1 MDYRFDFDDQLP
13 DLPIAFD
20 YDEVAD
26 LFERKVFGPTS
37 SQAPVGTL
45 NVKKLQDVKYRP
57 SHRCVTTYELIV
69 GKADSSPERTIG
81 VLEFTPEG
89 VIPRLYTADDRLP
102 WLAMATDINE
112 MQKRFSELPAFA
124 AYGDQIR
131 LWEIFPVRYKPGLH
145 CVIRYTAQTP
155 SGNKMFYGKSFSGNA
170 DRLMKTLMDLHRSSQ
185 ENPDMPLISSPVA
198 VWPEMEMILQS
209 AVPNGIEFSHF
220 IYDQRY
226 DASVR
231 ESWMVKGGRAL
242 GVFHNNSTAPSETK
256 TIYDDLRDLHE
267 YTLIIAKVKPD
278 LAVKYEEVIQQI
290 ITKVDHF
297 KEPKAVASHGAMRT
311 DQFILQ
317 GDRLAMIDLDSYCWA
332 NPARDL
338 GNFLAYLCWK
348 AIRQPE
354 HAEFVERAGRAFLQG
369 YLSVQEEI
377 DEKWLSVYQAA
388 SLLKIAG
395 RRFRSLTFLEWP
407 LVIHLIQAAFAA
419 ITEDLANLEP
429 ETISGIKGKLV
440 AHLRTS
446 SSKTKFPRVF
456 EDKPFP
462 ALWSALN
469 AEIMNENLTPI
480 LNEVVCSDITSRV
493 VHRAK
498 LLAYKPGKRAVIRYD
513 LDQIECQKYFSVY
526 GKQYPEPYLS
536 ERAYKVMKILH
547 DEVFGDADDLGVPR
561 PLGVIPYLSMLVFVP
576 AQGKLLGD
584 YIALHS
590 LEGDEVTHAMELA
603 GKWLAQ
609 LHSHQIPLEKEF
621 KIENEVDNIRDW
633 AELISQKY
641 PDERKA
647 AGHIADYLIQKTT
660 ALDFSARIPIH
671 KDFHYEHILIN
682 DGLKVFDFDEMR
694 LGDPNFDLAHFCAN
708 FYLLAYRNE
717 EHTVQFTD
725 LQNLFLDTYSRE
737 TGWQWDEKF
746 LFFYIYSCLKIAKQL
761 CKFRGPRPWPEG
773 DEQQAQIWLMIE
785 QGLTILES
793 AKTRSAQTETEVPV
807 FEFAEIKKATR
818 WVKAAQIS
826 KSATSSAAIRVSHRP
841 LF

>member
-1 MDYRFDFDDQLP
+1 MEYRFDFDDQLP

-20 YDEVAD
+20 FDEVAD
-26 LFERKVFGPTS
+26 LFERKLFGPNS
-37 SQAPVGTL
+37 SQDLVGVL
-45 NVKKLQDVKYRP
+45 SIKKLQDLKYRP
-57 SHRCVTTYELIV
+57 SHRCVTTYEMIV

-89 VIPRLYTADDRLP
+89 VLPRLYTADDRLP
-102 WLAMATDINE
+102 WLSKATDMSE
-112 MQKRFSELPAFA
+112 MQRLFSELPG
-124 AYGDQIR
+124 YGEQIK
-131 LWEIFPVRYKPGLH
+131 LLEISPIRYKPGLH
-145 CVIRYTAQTP
+145 CVIRYTVQTP
-155 SGNKMFYGKSFSGNA
+155 SGKEMFYGKSFTGNA
-170 DRLMKTLMDLHRSSQ
+170 ERLMKTITELHKSSQ
-185 ENPDMPLISSPVA
+185 ENPDLPLISSPVT

-209 AVPNGIEFSHF
+209 AVRDGIEFTNF
-220 IYDQRY
+220 AYDQAY
-226 DASVR
+226 DESVR
-231 ESWMVKGGRAL
+231 ESWMVKAGRAL

-256 TIYDDLRDLHE
+256 TVYDDLRDLHE
-267 YTLIIAKVKPD
+267 YTLIMAKVRSD
-278 LAVKYEEVIQQI
+278 LGTKYEEVIQQI

-354 HAEFVERAGRAFLQG
+354 HAQFVERAGRAFLEG
-369 YLSVQEEI
+369 YLSVQGDI
-377 DEKWLSVYQAA
+377 DERWLSVYQAA

-395 RRFRSLTFLEWP
+395 RRFRSLTYREWP

-419 ITEDLANLEP
+419 ITEDMANLEAG
-429 ETISGIKGKLV
+429 TISDLHGTLV

-446 SSKTKFPRVF
+446 SSKTKFPRIF

-469 AEIMNENLTPI
+469 AEIMNVDLSPM
-480 LNEVVCSDITSRV
+480 LADVCSDTSARI

-498 LLAYKPGKRAVIRYD
+498 LLAYKPGKRGVIRYD
-513 LDQIECQKYFSVY
+513 LDQMECQKYFSVY
-526 GKQYPEPYLS
+526 GKLYPEPYLS
-536 ERAYKVMKILH
+536 ERAYTVMKTLYA
-547 DEVFGDADDLGVPR
+547 EVFNDAVDLGVPR
-561 PLGVIPYLSMLVFVP
+561 PLGVIPNLSMLVFIP
-576 AQGKLLGD
+576 AEGRLLGD
-584 YIALHS
+584 YIAKRS
-590 LEGDEVTHAMELA
+590 LDGAEVIQAMELA

-609 LHSHQIPLEKEF
+609 LHTHQFPLEKEF
-621 KIENEVDNIRDW
+621 RVENEVDNIREW
-633 AELISQKY
+633 AKLISKKY

-647 AGHIADYLIQKTT
+647 ANHIADYLVQKTT
-660 ALDFSARIPIH
+660 ELDFSVHVPIH
-671 KDFHYEHILIN
+671 KDFHYEHILI
-682 DGLKVFDFDEMR
+682 DGGLKVFDFDEMR

-708 FYLLAYRNE
+708 FYLLAYRNQ
-717 EHTVQFTD
+717 EHTAQFTD
-725 LQNLFLDTYSRE
+725 LQNHFLDAYSSG

-761 CKFRGPRPWPEG
+761 CKLRGPRPWPEG
-773 DEQQAQIWLMIE
+773 EEQQAQVWLMIE

-793 AKTRSAQTETEVPV
+793 AKTRSAQKETEVPV

-818 WVKAAQIS
+818 WSKAALIS
-826 KSATSSAAIRVSHRP
+826 KSATSSAAILVSHRP
-841 LF
+841 LS